1 VLLDI
6 EDTTVAG
13 VVETP
18 VTAEPVEADTFAVTV
33 VPAVVVMPVTNVP
46 VLVDTPETT
55 VALVVETPVTAL
67 PVEAVTLAVIVV
79 PAVVVLHV
87 TTVAVDVVTPVTA
100 LQHLAPWVCL
110 M

>member
-6 EDTTVAG
+6 EDTTVAD

-18 VTAEPVEADTFAVTV
+18 VTAEPVEAVTFAVTV
-33 VPAVVVMPVTNVP
+33 VPAVVVIPVTNVP

-55 VALVVETPVTAL
+55 VALDEDTPVTAL
-67 PVEAVTLAVIVV
+67 PVEAVTLAVTVV
-79 PAVVVLHV
+79 PAVVVIPV
-87 TTVAVDVVTPVTA
+87 TTVAADVDIVVTAFPNILT
-100 LQHLAPWVCL
+100 WVCL